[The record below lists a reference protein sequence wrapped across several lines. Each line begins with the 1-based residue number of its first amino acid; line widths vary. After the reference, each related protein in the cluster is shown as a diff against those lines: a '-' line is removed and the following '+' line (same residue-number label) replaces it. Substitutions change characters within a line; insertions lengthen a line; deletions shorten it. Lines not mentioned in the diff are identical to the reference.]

1 MKFAK
6 EHVGKTKAWW
16 LRHVQMH
23 IDVKHF
29 QVYLN
34 GKARHHAA
42 QLGCRGAYRG
52 LGDKLSPGYVK
63 PSKTLKY
70 NSGARGVKVLG
81 GVGGGKVLL
90 WSAIDGKWN
99 GDVAAKMYTGPVRQA
114 LLSAY
119 PNKRRFVVLE
129 DNDPSGFKSGKGR
142 DGKSEACVR
151 RSGGG
156 GGKGQ

>member
-1 MKFAK
+1 M
-6 EHVGKTKAWW
+6 
-16 LRHVQMH
+16 
-23 IDVKHF
+23 
-29 QVYLN
+29 
-34 GKARHHAA
+34 
-42 QLGCRGAYRG
+42 
-52 LGDKLSPGYVK
+52 GDKLSPGYVK

-99 GDVAAKMYTGPVRQA
+99 GDVATKMYTGPVRQA